1 MNYVVVIFSHLE
13 TTGCFIHNAGSDL
26 NCVKSTCGTKNN
38 MWVLFEQNTIGFD
51 ELRSGYFFSP

>member
-1 MNYVVVIFSHLE
+1 MNYVVVIFSHLK

-38 MWVLFEQNTIGFD
+38 LGILVGIKHHWF
-51 ELRSGYFFSP
+51 